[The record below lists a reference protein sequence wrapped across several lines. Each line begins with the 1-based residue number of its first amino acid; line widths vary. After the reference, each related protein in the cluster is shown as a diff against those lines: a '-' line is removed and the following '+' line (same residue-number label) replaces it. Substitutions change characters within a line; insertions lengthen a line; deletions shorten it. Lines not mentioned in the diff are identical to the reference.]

1 MGALAPV
8 DAAVLG
14 ILAIAALRGLGLGVV
29 RETLSL
35 GSIGVAYVAVV
46 LYTGRVAQWI
56 EHHSGGEVGSLVA
69 PWLAG
74 TAIVVAGIAGTVILG
89 RLGKRG
95 ARLAGLGW
103 IDRAGGVVLGSVE
116 GLVVVG
122 ILLSVAATLLG
133 REHPMI
139 ASSRSLVAFEHLQ
152 QLAASREWPL
162 PDVAAGPRKLID
174 RASEAR
180 SDP

>member
-103 IDRAGGVVLGSVE
+103 IDRAGGVVLGSAE
-116 GLVVVG
+116 GLLVVG
-122 ILLSVAATLLG
+122 VVLSVAGALLG
-133 REHPMI
+133 NDHPAI
-139 ASSRSLVAFEHLQ
+139 ARSRSVAAFHRFQ
-152 QLAASREWPL
+152 HYAQSGKWPL
-162 PDVAAGPRKLID
+162 PDVAAPRFLDD
-174 RASEAR
+174 RNHR
-180 SDP
+180 